1 MIKTYTQ
8 VLAEIKQNQII
19 EMEYKGTLNRSLYIL
34 MYDTLGKVCQ
44 KIFWKN
50 NNINTFNDTIVT
62 AIDTDVVTKIG
73 VTNNYDDWYINI
85 YTK

>member
-1 MIKTYTQ
+1 MIKTYAQ
-8 VLAEIKQNQII
+8 VLTEIKQNQIV
-19 EMEYKGTLNRSLYIL
+19 EMEYKGILNQGLYIV

-50 NNINTFNDTIVT
+50 MNINTFDDTIIT

-73 VTNNYDDWYINI
+73 VTNNYDDWYVNI